1 LEKIDYFY
9 FIIKQ
14 QIKLK
19 TMAKTISINDET
31 IPTTKIN
38 KQIRKG
44 IARICQ
50 NSVLNQTEKVA
61 QVKRYLA
68 NTQNIR
74 AIVQTENTL
83 NVFTSGECASQYTYS
98 L

>member
-1 LEKIDYFY
+1 
-9 FIIKQ
+9 
-14 QIKLK
+14 
-19 TMAKTISINDET
+19 MAKTISINDET

-38 KQIRKG
+38 KMIRKG

-68 NTQNIR
+68 NTKDIR
-74 AIVQTENTL
+74 AIVQNGNTL
-83 NVFTSGECASQYTYS
+83 NVFTSGECASQYSYS